1 MKFYSL
7 LTLFPESIEPYLNS
21 SILKRAQ
28 ETLKMKGSK
37 VGRKAVIQIKCID
50 PKKYAKD
57 TRVDDKPYAG
67 GPGMVLRAEPVLK
80 AWDAA
85 QKVFLKSYV
94 KKSTKLSLALKNS
107 GELSSPLSERQKQH
121 VVKNKTVTIF
131 LTPQGKQF
139 DQDMAMELAH
149 YEHVLFVC
157 GRYEGVDAR
166 VREITNAREV
176 SVGPFVLT
184 GGELPAALMVDAI
197 ARHVPG
203 VLGDFN
209 SREDDRVAS
218 PDVYTRPETL
228 MWNKKKYTVPP
239 VLLSGDHKKIEVWR
253 SEKRSEK
260 MV

>member
-1 MKFYSL
+1 M
-7 LTLFPESIEPYLNS
+7 
-21 SILKRAQ
+21 
-28 ETLKMKGSK
+28 
-37 VGRKAVIQIKCID
+37 VD
-50 PKKYAKD
+50 PKKFAQEGRKKKVEGSQNQNKSKPIA
-57 TRVDDKPYAG
+57 RVDDKPYAG

-80 AWDAA
+80 AWDEA
-85 QKVFLKSYV
+85 QRQFLKVYS
-94 KKSTKLSLALKNS
+94 KSS
-107 GELSSPLSERQKQH
+107 GKLSSPLSERQKQQ
-121 VVKNKTVTIF
+121 VVKKKTVTIF

-139 DQDMAMELAH
+139 DQGMAQELAQ

-218 PDVYTRPETL
+218 PDVYTRPEVL
-228 MWNKKKYTVPP
+228 VWKKKKYNVPP
-239 VLLSGDHKKIEVWR
+239 ILLSGDHKKIEAWR
-253 SEKRSEK
+253 AEQREGRR
-260 MV
+260 